1 MVERGIPN
9 QQDRARMTQQSTS
22 NPEIVING
30 RFLMQPVTG
39 VQRVAR
45 ELTRAL
51 DRLVAEDGLP
61 VALRLVCEAGAA
73 VDDLG
78 LQVTSV
84 ERAESRWGG
93 HAWEQMV
100 LPGRVRGGHLLC
112 LGNTAPFA
120 SLHAGQSVS
129 VMIHDLSYRQ
139 FPGAYRLHYRLGH
152 HFMLPSLLRRARMII
167 TVSEREKA
175 MLAALRPEARRRIR
189 VAQNGGWSSSP
200 AGAEAAEPTGVEP
213 EPGYMLFVGSLSRR
227 KNIHGVLAAAVRL
240 AREDGLDTL
249 IVGGGSDILS
259 PITGDIPAD
268 VAHLVR
274 FTGPVTELDALGQL
288 YRNAGCLLFPSFY
301 EASPL
306 PPIEAMHFGCPVVVS
321 AIPAMTERCGTA
333 AVYCDPHDVDDMVAA
348 VRRVLADPARLAA
361 KGRLHAA
368 HWTWR
373 DQAAGVLRA
382 VLGGAYE
389 NARQNEPASEVSER
403 GIFFCGKS
411 ASAGALP
418 AQDRGNGE
426 QQDGAIEDQR
436 TRSGISE
443 IKGNAAA
450 VTCRVLPLDLPEPG
464 NAGLHAAIDR
474 EVAAIAHNL
483 RRRDRTRAD

>member
-1 MVERGIPN
+1 MN
-9 QQDRARMTQQSTS
+9 QPTTS
-22 NPEIVING
+22 RPEIVING

-51 DRLVAEDGLP
+51 DRLVAEEDLP
-61 VALRLVCEAGAA
+61 VALRIVCEAGAP

-78 LQVTSV
+78 LRVTTV
-84 ERAESRWGG
+84 EHAASRWGG
-93 HAWEQMV
+93 HAWEQLV

-120 SLHAGQSVS
+120 SLHNRGGPRQGVT

-152 HFMLPSLLRRARMII
+152 RVMLPSLLRRAQTIL

-175 MLAALRPEARRRIR
+175 MLAALRPEARSRIR
-189 VAQNGGWSSSP
+189 VAQNGGWSSGAQPVDTP
-200 AGAEAAEPTGVEP
+200 AAGGDAP

-227 KNIHGVLAAAVRL
+227 KNIHGVIAVAVRL
-240 AREDGLDTL
+240 ARENGLRTL
-249 IVGGGSDILS
+249 IVGGGSDILA
-259 PITGDIPAD
+259 PIAGEIPAD

-288 YRNAGCLLFPSFY
+288 YRDAGCLLFPSFY

-306 PPIEAMHFGCPVVVS
+306 PPVEAMHFGCPVVVS

-348 VRRVLADPARLAA
+348 VRRVLAEPAPLAA
-361 KGRLHAA
+361 RGRLHAA

-373 DQAAGVLRA
+373 DQAARVLEA
-382 VLGGAYE
+382 VLGGPHKS
-389 NARQNEPASEVSER
+389 ARRSDPAGDDGFMLAGTGQQAPCPRSTDGTVSTRIAQLSASERER
-403 GIFFCGKS
+403 
-411 ASAGALP
+411 A
-418 AQDRGNGE
+418 
-426 QQDGAIEDQR
+426 
-436 TRSGISE
+436 
-443 IKGNAAA
+443 
-450 VTCRVLPLDLPEPG
+450 
-464 NAGLHAAIDR
+464 
-474 EVAAIAHNL
+474 
-483 RRRDRTRAD
+483 